1 MAATKNKHTVL
12 EEGSPEAL
20 SDREASAARPSPSA
34 VSSGPN
40 CSPKSGQVHEELSE
54 RELFAGDQ
62 DFYKLLADSALP
74 ARRMAGEATA
84 TQQDLG
90 ASRRWP
96 MLMRSKHFSTIQ
108 KVIAASI
115 IALAAM
121 LLYTLV
127 KTPSRPNANTT
138 VLPATQQPPLTKPS
152 TDDPTQV
159 TQKAVEKPESA
170 AQLRQPTSLK
180 VAETSYLQKDYNKAY
195 NTYNQ
200 LYQNLPAKGEEE
212 LISDFLQ
219 LKMALC
225 IRKTGDSDQ
234 ASRLFRTLSQSRS
247 PIVRLM
253 ANYHLALLE
262 MQNRQYLKARTRAYQ
277 TIALIGT
284 ADVDK
289 DWAVTIQR
297 DCHFMVAESITRNIL
312 SLRDGEKDI
321 PRDLW
326 EHPAEPDPFMNL
338 DEPQLRSILIR
349 GSDQLSKGLLSPQI
363 QKLERP
369 EKPLRWSV
377 VCHGAPIDELLARF
391 AANADIDVS
400 WNPSVSAAEE
410 ETKNAAR
417 KRPVSLCLPAATMQE
432 FVSVAAG
439 HIGLLA
445 RLDEK
450 GVVNIF
456 DPAEYSSLSEH
467 LSILIPE
474 AISLWQGF
482 LLTFHDDQRIPNGH
496 FALGLLHSQNGQV
509 AEAIAE
515 YKLVANRFSQT
526 SLAPSALL
534 NSSKLK
540 SGLRD
545 YAGAREDLRQ
555 LVEQY
560 PDNEF
565 YGQACLHFADATM
578 KAGLWEEAIRL
589 YRKVYNLGL
598 SLESR
603 TASAL
608 GAGRCSYE
616 KQDYAGAAEWLTRY
630 IELAGTR
637 ENNDLCRAYS
647 LLGKT
652 NLALGKPQQ
661 ACDAFQYALTG
672 QLPKEEYIETT
683 LALVEAKTQQQ
694 HFVEALALL
703 ENMQP
708 WQFSQKEYIE
718 ILLAKSKVL
727 RSMGLIDKAITTL
740 GDKAEYL
747 DDPKLKARVSFEL
760 AECLVAG
767 GDLEVARSK
776 LAEILTFVEPGFF
789 SHEVALKLAEV
800 CLKLGQNAQTISICS
815 QLLNSRPSAQIRQKA
830 LNTLATAYQQQ
841 KNYDKAAM
849 ALADKWDENEP
860 PDEKR
865 APAGTRQEQGT
876 GQ

>member
-1 MAATKNKHTVL
+1 MAATKNKHTVI

-20 SDREASAARPSPSA
+20 SDREASAAQPSPSA
-34 VSSGPN
+34 VSSE
-40 CSPKSGQVHEELSE
+40 PKSGQVPEELSE
-54 RELFAGDQ
+54 HELFAGDQ
-62 DFYKLLADSALP
+62 DFYKLLADSA
-74 ARRMAGEATA
+74 EAAA
-84 TQQDLG
+84 TQQDPG
-90 ASRRWP
+90 ASWHRPVFMWGKR
-96 MLMRSKHFSTIQ
+96 FSTIQ
-108 KVIAASI
+108 KVIAAGI
-115 IALAAM
+115 ITLVVM

-138 VLPATQQPPLTKPS
+138 PPAFLQKQEGGAMQQPPLTKPS
-152 TDDPTQV
+152 TDDSTQV
-159 TQKAVEKPESA
+159 TQKTVEKPEST
-170 AQLRQPTSLK
+170 AQSRQPTSLK
-180 VAETSYLQKDYNKAY
+180 VAETFYLKKDYNKAY

-200 LYQNLPAKGEEE
+200 LYQNLPAKGDEE

-225 IRKTGDSDQ
+225 IKETADSDQ
-234 ASRLFRTLSQSRS
+234 TSRLFRTLSQSRS

-253 ANYHLALLE
+253 TNYHLALLE

-284 ADVDK
+284 ADFDK

-312 SLRDGEKDI
+312 SLCDAEKDI

-326 EHPAEPDPFMNL
+326 EHPAEPDPFTNL
-338 DEPQLRSILIR
+338 DELQLRSILSR
-349 GSDQLSKGLLSPQI
+349 GSDQLSKGLLGPQI

-391 AANADIDVS
+391 AANADIDVY
-400 WNPSVSAAEE
+400 WTQSVSAAGE
-410 ETKNAAR
+410 ETKNAARQDEGPAVVPIR

-482 LLTFHDDQRIPNGH
+482 LLTFHDDQRVPNGH

-637 ENNDLCRAYS
+637 ENNDLCRVYY

-672 QLPKEEYIETT
+672 QLPKEEYIETA
-683 LALVEAKTQQQ
+683 LALVEAKTQTQN
-694 HFVEALALL
+694 FVEALALL

-727 RSMGLIDKAITTL
+727 RSMGLTDKAITTL

-760 AECLVAG
+760 AECLAAG
-767 GDLEVARSK
+767 GDLELARSK

-789 SHEVALKLAEV
+789 AHEVALKLAEV

-841 KNYDKAAM
+841 KNYDRAAM
-849 ALADKWDENEP
+849 ALADKWDANEH
-860 PDEKR
+860 
-865 APAGTRQEQGT
+865 
-876 GQ
+876 